1 MNKRRAFTL
10 VEIIIAMFL
19 MMIVMLSFFMLN
31 QSSTKSSMDAY
42 YEMLAFSLAR
52 EPIEV
57 FRGFG
62 YDVVKGI
69 YDKSIPC
76 PKPYEIDKETKIEFN
91 PNVDL
96 QYPADAENFT
106 RYIHLEE
113 VNDKCINITVTV
125 SPKGQSKA
133 ESWLRKDKQVIL
145 ESNVTKC
152 IKW

>member
-1 MNKRRAFTL
+1 MNKRKAFTL
-10 VEIIIAMFL
+10 VEIMIAMFL
-19 MMIVMLSFFMLN
+19 MMVVMLSLFMLN

-62 YDVVKGI
+62 YEVIKGI
-69 YDKSIPC
+69 HDGDIPC
-76 PKPYEIDKETKIEFN
+76 PKPYEIDKETNIVFD
-91 PNVDL
+91 PHVDL
-96 QYPADAENFT
+96 QYPADAANFC

-133 ESWLRKDKQVIL
+133 ENWLRMGKQVIL
-145 ESNVTKC
+145 ESNITKN